1 MHIIIKS
8 LATKCGKHFTLQ
20 VEPSNTVQ
28 DVKVMIQQKAGCPT
42 EQQCLIADSKVM
54 EDGRTLADYSVQDKG
69 TIHVA
74 QQAGGPCTDCNPSME
89 ILVKTLTGKT
99 IALRLRS
106 FNSVGD
112 VKIMV
117 QEKEGF
123 PPNQQR
129 LIFDYQLLEDGRT
142 LAGYNVKHGDA
153 MLLLLQSGG
162 SCDVCNPNM
171 EILVKSLTGKT
182 MTMPVRRFNTAE
194 EVKIMIQQ
202 KEGIPLDQQRLV
214 FNSKQLEDGRTLA
227 DYCIQNKDTIHLL
240 IRLGGPCNVCNPY
253 MEIYVKLSAGKTM
266 TLRPRRFNTVKD
278 VKNMILEKEGYPP
291 NQQRLIFNQQE
302 LENGCS
308 LSYYNIQDKDIINLA
323 L

>member
-74 QQAGGPCTDCNPSME
+74 QQPGGPCTDCNPSME
-89 ILVKTLTGKT
+89 IFVKTLTGKT

-129 LIFDYQLLEDGRT
+129 LIFDCQLLEDGRT
-142 LAGYNVKHGDA
+142 LSGYNVKHGDI

-171 EILVKSLTGKT
+171 EIFVKSLTGKT

-194 EVKIMIQQ
+194 EQ
-202 KEGIPLDQQRLV
+202 LDD
-214 FNSKQLEDGRTLA
+214 ERTLA

-253 MEIYVKLSAGKTM
+253 MEIYIKLSAGKTM

-278 VKNMILEKEGYPP
+278 VKNMILDKEGYPP

-308 LSYYNIQDKDIINLA
+308 LSYYHIQDKDIINLA